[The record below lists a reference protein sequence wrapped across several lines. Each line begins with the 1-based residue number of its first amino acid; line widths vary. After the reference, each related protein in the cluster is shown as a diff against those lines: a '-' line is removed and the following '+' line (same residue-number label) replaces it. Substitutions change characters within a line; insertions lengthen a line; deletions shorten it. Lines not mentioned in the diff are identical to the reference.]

1 MIEISVFAY
10 IFTIVVF
17 IGLVGYLN
25 RRLYQPML
33 NFMDARDAA
42 IQKDEKLASQNLAD
56 VGSEALEI
64 ESILSKARDEAAK
77 IREAGLSEIENENSK
92 KIEEKTTSLEND
104 LASYLQDLSK
114 QKDEIKKALE
124 KQIPDFRAGIKE
136 KLARI

>member
-25 RRLYQPML
+25 RRLYKPML

-64 ESILSKARDEAAK
+64 ENILSKARDEAAK

>member
-42 IQKDEKLASQNLAD
+42 IQKDEKLANQNLAD

>member
-17 IGLVGYLN
+17 IGLIGYLN

-64 ESILSKARDEAAK
+64 ENILSKARDEAAK
-77 IREAGLSEIENENSK
+77 IREAGLSGIESENSK

-124 KQIPDFRAGIKE
+124 KQIPDFKAGIKE

>member
-42 IQKDEKLASQNLAD
+42 IQKDEKLANQNLAD

-92 KIEEKTTSLEND
+92 KIEEKITSLEND
-104 LASYLQDLSK
+104 LASYLQDLTK

>member
-64 ESILSKARDEAAK
+64 ENILSKARDEAAK

-104 LASYLQDLSK
+104 LASYLQDLTK

>member
-25 RRLYQPML
+25 KRLYQPML

-42 IQKDEKLASQNLAD
+42 IQKDEKLANQNLAD

-104 LASYLQDLSK
+104 LASYLQDLTK

>member
-1 MIEISVFAY
+1 VIEISVFAY

-42 IQKDEKLASQNLAD
+42 IQKDEKLANQNLAD

-104 LASYLQDLSK
+104 LASYLQDLTK

>member
-42 IQKDEKLASQNLAD
+42 IQKDEKLANQNLAD

-92 KIEEKTTSLEND
+92 KIEEKTTFLEND

-114 QKDEIKKALE
+114 QKDEIKKVLE

>member
-64 ESILSKARDEAAK
+64 ENILSKARDEAAK
-77 IREAGLSEIENENSK
+77 IREAGLSGIESENSK

>member
-42 IQKDEKLASQNLAD
+42 IQKDEKLANQNLAD

-64 ESILSKARDEAAK
+64 ESIISKARDEAAK
-77 IREAGLSEIENENSK
+77 IREVGLSEIENENSK

>member
-42 IQKDEKLASQNLAD
+42 IQKDEKLANQNLAD

-92 KIEEKTTSLEND
+92 KIEEKTTFLEND

>member
-10 IFTIVVF
+10 IFTIIVF

-42 IQKDEKLASQNLAD
+42 IQKDEELANQNLAD

-64 ESILSKARDEAAK
+64 ENILAKAREEAAK
-77 IREAGLSEIENENSK
+77 IREAGLGEIEKQSSN
-92 KIEEKTTSLEND
+92 KIEEKNAFLESD

-124 KQIPDFRAGIKE
+124 MQIPDFRAGIKE

>member
-42 IQKDEKLASQNLAD
+42 IQKDEKLANQNLAD

-104 LASYLQDLSK
+104 LASYLQDLTK

>member
-10 IFTIVVF
+10 IFTMVVF

-64 ESILSKARDEAAK
+64 ENILSKARDEAAK

-92 KIEEKTTSLEND
+92 KIEEKTASLEND

>member
-42 IQKDEKLASQNLAD
+42 IQKDEKLANQNLAD

-77 IREAGLSEIENENSK
+77 IREVGLSEIENENSK

>member
-17 IGLVGYLN
+17 IGLIGYLN

-42 IQKDEKLASQNLAD
+42 IQKDEKLANQNLAD

-64 ESILSKARDEAAK
+64 ENILSKARDEAAK
-77 IREAGLSEIENENSK
+77 IREAGLSGIESENSK

>member
-1 MIEISVFAY
+1 
-10 IFTIVVF
+10 
-17 IGLVGYLN
+17 
-25 RRLYQPML
+25 ML

-64 ESILSKARDEAAK
+64 ENILSKARDEAAK

-124 KQIPDFRAGIKE
+124 KQIPDFKAGIKE

>member
-42 IQKDEKLASQNLAD
+42 IQKDEKLANQNLAD

-64 ESILSKARDEAAK
+64 ESILSKARDEATK

-104 LASYLQDLSK
+104 LASYLQDLTK

>member
-42 IQKDEKLASQNLAD
+42 IQKDEKLANQNLAD

-64 ESILSKARDEAAK
+64 ENILSKARDEAAK

>member
-42 IQKDEKLASQNLAD
+42 IQKDDKLANQNLAD

-92 KIEEKTTSLEND
+92 KIEEKTTFLEND

>member
-56 VGSEALEI
+56 VGSEALEV
-64 ESILSKARDEAAK
+64 ENILSKARDEAAK
-77 IREAGLSEIENENSK
+77 IREAGLSEIESENSK

-124 KQIPDFRAGIKE
+124 KQIPDFRAEIKE

>member
-17 IGLVGYLN
+17 IGLIGYLN

-42 IQKDEKLASQNLAD
+42 IQKDEKLANQNLAD

-64 ESILSKARDEAAK
+64 ENILSKARDEAAK
-77 IREAGLSEIENENSK
+77 IREAGLSGIESENSK

-124 KQIPDFRAGIKE
+124 KQIPDFKAGIKE